1 MTHPN
6 IEAIRALIPAD
17 REKINGIDWLD
28 WNDMSELGLI
38 VRINTEILHPLGL
51 ALSRNPATG
60 ASEAVLIAPDG
71 KWEYSADIIR
81 AAANRSRA
89 PDEMQ
94 G

>member
-6 IEAIRALIPAD
+6 IEAIRALIPAH
-17 REKINGIDWLD
+17 REKINGLEWLD

-51 ALSRNPATG
+51 ALSRNPNTG
-60 ASEAVLIAPDG
+60 ASEVLLIAPDG
-71 KWEYSADIIR
+71 KWEYSAEIIR
-81 AAANRSRA
+81 ATTNKLPA
-89 PDEMQ
+89 PDERQ